1 MTDFFVSETGND
13 SNVGTIA
20 LPFKTIQKAAMLAKA
35 GDIVKIR
42 KGIFRETVSPVN
54 NGTATSPIIFESYQ
68 NEVVTISGCD
78 VLINPWKDLGSGIFE
93 TTLPMGSL
101 GLGRDQLFVDSEI
114 YVSSRYPFLRNE
126 TTQTRSQQ
134 LLSTGGSATNN
145 NGVGLGT
152 LSHPDL
158 ALFPSGYWV
167 GGRVNYA
174 GMSGEVWQT
183 GKITEHNGDQITFTF
198 TWFNNG
204 YIPSKDTV
212 FYLWNKSP
220 QNFNNGEYFIEGNQ
234 LKVKTF
240 GGINP
245 TTLTVEM
252 KNREWAFNLAGKS
265 HIIIRNLRIG
275 GSSINTIQ
283 NNAHSLNAGTGII
296 IDNVDAKYISHYR
309 VLEGNPYIDGT
320 IDTGF
325 NIKGSGNE
333 VRNCR
338 IQFSA
343 GNGIS
348 LGGNNNKVI
357 NNLILD
363 TNYAGSDSG
372 GIFTDTVFSP
382 NTGHVI
388 EHNSVVGCGRSAI
401 VLRRCNAGKC
411 QYNQVES
418 YGRMCNDFG
427 GIYTWNTDGKNQ
439 EIAYNVVKVAS
450 GKLSVGIYLDNNTIN
465 HVVHHNLVI
474 GTGIQLNG
482 PNSSGNR
489 IINNTVDGWIG
500 YGVVSNS
507 TGSELKN
514 NIIFDK
520 INNLPSGIASNNLT
534 QFDEPSIINREQE
547 NYQLRSSS
555 IAINSGTILAPYTNG
570 FTGTNPDIGCW
581 ERDINSWIGGVKLQA
596 SEIPLLSVE
605 TSVVKLGKVTVKINL
620 PIHKKLPMFTQIK
633 IGNNAALGNPT
644 YQGNQAI
651 FKEVGAIGNRPA
663 TGSTVVPISISL
675 DRVNWVQISSINLA
689 PTSVKSYKVQATLTG
704 VTSNIALITL
714 NTKAIIAAGKMRS
727 DGGDLRIF
735 DSNNLPVPF
744 YIDGGINTE
753 KTLIFV
759 RFPSIPVG
767 GKATVNLIYGNKL
780 LESESDLGAVFPS
793 LALSNNKCWLAANDG
808 VTCRGDSQSPG
819 QIIKVRDRACNLTS
833 PTTYHSDWNK
843 PVIVPNPTLG
853 VDSKGIP
860 VFRFTGKEGL
870 DVPNLRIGNNRD
882 RTIFAVQRYYQEDW
896 EASLYGTGYGA
907 NTDLGRFINAKPI
920 PQDRLTLKQ
929 LNGTMSVRSTPD
941 GSLPRDRINL
951 ISIISNSSGTQVFIQ
966 GVQQLVT
973 TDKIHNYQI
982 DSEFYLGRKR
992 ADESS
997 RWYKGDI
1004 YEFIVFNSALDNA
1017 NRTAI
1022 ESYLSLKYLSQNSV
1036 SFFPEITI

>member
-13 SNVGTIA
+13 SNVGTIE
-20 LPFKTIQKAAMLAKA
+20 LPFKTIQKAANIAKS
-35 GDIVKIR
+35 GDSVKIR
-42 KGIFRETVSPVN
+42 RGIFRETISPVN
-54 NGTATSPIIFESYQ
+54 SGTTTSPIVFESYQ
-68 NEVVTISGCD
+68 NETVLISGCD
-78 VLINPWKDLGSGIFE
+78 ILINPWKDLGLGLFE
-93 TTLPMGSL
+93 TTLPMGTL
-101 GLGRDQLFVDSEI
+101 GLGKDQLFIDSEMYI
-114 YVSSRYPFLRNE
+114 SSRYPFLRNE

-134 LLSTGGSATNN
+134 LLSTAGSAINNN
-145 NGVGLGT
+145 NGTGVGT
-152 LSHPDL
+152 LSHPNL

-183 GKITEHNGDQITFTF
+183 GVITEHSGDQIKFTF
-198 TWFNNG
+198 NWFER
-204 YIPSKDTV
+204 YKPSENTV

-220 QNFNNGEYFIEGNQ
+220 QNFNDGEYFIEENQ

-325 NIKGSGNE
+325 NIKGSRNE

-363 TNYAGSDSG
+363 CNYAGSDSG

-401 VLRRCNAGKC
+401 VLRKCNAGKC
-411 QYNQVES
+411 QYNQVEN

-439 EIAYNVVKVAS
+439 EIAYNLVKVAS

-465 HVVHHNLVI
+465 HIVHHNLVI

-489 IINNTVDGWIG
+489 IINNTVDGWVG
-500 YGVVSNS
+500 YGGVSNI
-507 TGSELKN
+507 TGSEFKN
-514 NIIFDK
+514 NIIFNK
-520 INNLPSGIASNNLT
+520 ISNLPTTIASNNFT

-547 NYQLRSSS
+547 NYQLRGTS
-555 IAINSGTILAPYTNG
+555 IAINAGVILAPYTNG
-570 FTGTNPDIGCW
+570 FTGTNPDVGCLEW
-581 ERDINSWIGGVKLQA
+581 SQISWIGGVKLSS
-596 SEIPLLSVE
+596 SEISLLSVE
-605 TSVVKLGKVTVKINL
+605 TSVVKLGKITVKINL
-620 PIHKKLPMFTQIK
+620 PLHKKLPMFTQIK
-633 IGNNAALGNPT
+633 IGNNMASGNLIH
-644 YQGNQAI
+644 QGSQAI
-651 FKEVGAIGNRPA
+651 FREVIA
-663 TGSTVVPISISL
+663 TGSTIVPIWISL

-689 PTSVKSYKVQATLTG
+689 RTSVKSYKVQATLTS

-714 NTKAIIAAGKMRS
+714 NTKAIIAAGKMRT
-727 DGGDLRIF
+727 DAGDLRIF
-735 DSNNLPVPF
+735 DANNLPMSF

-759 RFPSIPVG
+759 RFPTIPPG
-767 GKATVNLIYGNKL
+767 GTATVNLIYGNKL

-808 VTCRGDSQSPG
+808 VSWVNG

-843 PVIVPNPTLG
+843 PVIVPNPTLAL
-853 VDSKGIP
+853 DSKGIP
-860 VFRFTGKEGL
+860 VFRFTGKEGF
-870 DVPNLRIGNNRD
+870 DVPNLRLGENRD
-882 RTIFAVQRYYQEDW
+882 RTLFIIQRYYQEDW
-896 EASLYGTGYGA
+896 DSCLFGKGYGE
-907 NTDLGRFINAKPI
+907 NVDLGRYVGANP
-920 PQDRLTLKQ
+920 PQDRLTLKR
-929 LNGTMSVRSTPD
+929 LINGTMVVRNTPD

-951 ISIISNSSGTQVFIQ
+951 ISIISNSAGSDVFIQ
-966 GVQQLVT
+966 GVKQLNTSQRVN
-973 TDKIHNYQI
+973 HYQI
-982 DSEFYLGRKR
+982 EDEFYIGRKR
-992 ADESS
+992 ADESQ

-1004 YEFIVFNSALDNA
+1004 YEFIIFNSALDNA
-1017 NRTAI
+1017 NRIAI

-1036 SFFPEITI
+1036 SFFPEIVI